1 MGDENKAKIF
11 KLDTGSQIKIT
22 KKGKIKLPRKS
33 KDYDGI
39 IKLNSI
45 FNAID
50 AAWQKNGKIDGDEW
64 NLVNKLYAIIGKD
77 QDKPTIN
84 SAELDWLNTFTN
96 TDDVKKFI
104 EDRYNELFPEGK
116 AEEVVTTLKE
126 QNTDNKVK
134 QVVEVTEEEAA
145 GQAPAAAANREATA
159 KTELQNRN
167 AALNDKVATL
177 ANELE
182 EAVTA
187 QGAEYTVREGDRLW
201 NIAVDELKKQEITKP
216 TDRQIIDMLAKIKK
230 LNPELDINFIKI
242 GQKIK
247 LPAKAVTPPAEV
259 DFKDKTEA
267 EQIAAIKDMSLQQLD
282 DLAGRVVYK
291 GNDDKDGDLK
301 DLGNNVKKAIVK
313 RAVEL
318 YKEGKGDPANL
329 TNLLKIRT
337 LIKWVN
343 FGEEELPASDKLVQ
357 VPDGTKDKD
366 AAQKVFNAA
375 NALLAEVANCK
386 PEEIEIEEG
395 RGSEQKYK
403 WKNADYNGKWI
414 NFIEYDSGEIEVR
427 IYYKKDNNGSDI
439 AEVKYVFDGDNMT
452 GYADTEHT
460 SGKYGCIITG
470 GIEKEAIL
478 ALVNKV
484 FNNDPTKEQL
494 RDDILETFFEVTGES
509 EDKTY
514 KFNPTKPMNADE
526 QKRFEEVLNESGNEK
541 MKAAYKAYLDNQ
553 KAAGLVTV
561 PKGTPEGV
569 QEVFDEA
576 NEFLTELANMEN
588 KPGVVS
594 ERFSDHYEFKTA
606 VGGKKVTICKY
617 DDGTI
622 KIYINSNT
630 DKRYTRASGVKYD
643 ANEVMYEIG
652 KNGKIIGWYNNID
665 YSNEAMDGKIT
676 EGIDQAAIE
685 ELARK
690 IFNNGE
696 KAESFQDVGN
706 YYVGARIGYDL
717 YKQVKGAGSGDGADI
732 LNGGEITKDNII
744 GVIEGFN
751 AKGSLYDDQC
761 ITEFLRNEL
770 FLTKDTV
777 LKPANYLLK
786 KAESVNLTN
795 SPEYTNLKKAME
807 DYRSYPFDHYAQEV
821 DKCIDALINK
831 IKEIEAKK

>member
-22 KKGKIKLPRKS
+22 KKGKIKLPRKI
-33 KDYDGI
+33 KDEESSGI

-50 AAWQKNGKIDGDEW
+50 AAGQKNGKIDGNDEW

-84 SAELDWLNTFTN
+84 SAELAWLNTFTN
-96 TDDVKKFI
+96 EDDVKKFI
-104 EDRYNELFPEGK
+104 EDKYNELFPDNK
-116 AEEVVTTLKE
+116 PKEVVATIGD
-126 QNTDNKVK
+126 QNTDNIVK
-134 QVVEVTEEEAA
+134 QVVEVTEEEEVTEEVIVVTE
-145 GQAPAAAANREATA
+145 QATA

-167 AALNDKVATL
+167 AALNNKVATL
-177 ANELE
+177 ADELE
-182 EAVTA
+182 ETVTA
-187 QGAEYTVREGDRLW
+187 QGAEYTVRNGDRLW

-230 LNPELDINFIKI
+230 LNPDLDINFIKI

-247 LPAKAVTPPAEV
+247 LPENAVTPPAEV

-282 DLAGRVVYK
+282 DLAGRVVNT
-291 GNDDKDGDLK
+291 GDGDGDLNN
-301 DLGNNVKKAIVK
+301 LGNDVKKAIVE

-357 VPDGTKDKD
+357 VPDSTKDKD

-514 KFNPTKPMNADE
+514 KFNPKSPMNQKE
-526 QKRFEEVLNESGNEK
+526 QANFEEVLNESSNEK
-541 MKAAYKAYLDNQ
+541 MKAAYKAYLGNQ

-569 QEVFDEA
+569 QEMFNEA
-576 NEFLTELANMEN
+576 NAFLVEAANQG
-588 KPGVVS
+588 P
-594 ERFSDHYEFKTA
+594 
-606 VGGKKVTICKY
+606 KVTIQRDSDNDMCEIKVDGKWIRLRKY
-617 DDGTI
+617 DNGLVNVLISNNTEKRDAGKDLAEVEYSIDEDGNI
-622 KIYINSNT
+622 FGY
-630 DKRYTRASGVKYD
+630 
-643 ANEVMYEIG
+643 
-652 KNGKIIGWYNNID
+652 YNND
-665 YSNEAMDGKIT
+665 HSNQKMDGFI
-676 EGIDQAAIE
+676 ESGINKDEI
-685 ELARK
+685 LALVSK

-717 YKQVKGAGSGDGADI
+717 YKQVKGAGSGNAADI
-732 LNGGEITKDNII
+732 INNQITEDNVI
-744 GVIEGFN
+744 GVIDKFN
-751 AKGSLYDDQC
+751 VLSYKNDDDQC
-761 ITEFLRNEL
+761 ITMFLHSQWGLGRS
-770 FLTKDTV
+770 TAAI
-777 LKPANYLLK
+777 PAAKLLLK
-786 KAESVNLTN
+786 AEQLGLQDTQ
-795 SPEYTNLKKAME
+795 EYTRLKGAYNCYTNASSTNRSIGSGQNEATSIDDAMN
-807 DYRSYPFDHYAQEV
+807 
-821 DKCIDALINK
+821 ALIKMIQEN
-831 IKEIEAKK
+831 AKRV